1 LVYTE
6 RASIPEALKIN
17 KTRKS
22 HTQETIITESNNK
35 MAPGIISPVPGTP
48 LSPLYN
54 NGFGSRQVSSASA
67 MFESD
72 NISQNG
78 MSRSVR
84 RESGIPRKLNGGNS
98 QITSVV
104 NSWYTR
110 SGNELGAGAFSRLS
124 HNHTHLSIIEWI
136 RQQRMSHLPA
146 EGSSYDKVLGWAQLF
161 VERLHSFE
169 LNIHHFAGDSH
180 LATQLS
186 YGFCDLLLQVN

>member
-1 LVYTE
+1 
-6 RASIPEALKIN
+6 
-17 KTRKS
+17 
-22 HTQETIITESNNK
+22 

-72 NISQNG
+72 SLSQNG

-84 RESGIPRKLNGGNS
+84 RESGVPRKLVGAGNS
-98 QITSVV
+98 QISSVV
-104 NSWYTR
+104 NSWYAR

-186 YGFCDLLLQVN
+186 YGFCDLLLQVNLKDWLKQLNGNQLC